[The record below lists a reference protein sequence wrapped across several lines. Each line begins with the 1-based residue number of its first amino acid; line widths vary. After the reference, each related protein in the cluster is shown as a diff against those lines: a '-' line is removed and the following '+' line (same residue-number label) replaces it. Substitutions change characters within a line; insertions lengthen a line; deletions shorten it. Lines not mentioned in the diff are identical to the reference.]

1 MVVHVEIESI
11 KAKPYIPVYFNEL
24 VLVTCKLLNIFLTEK
39 NLTIFNNPIANGP
52 FGLLRTLEAAAA
64 LSAAETLAILLYNLR
79 IYISSVLSEG

>member
-1 MVVHVEIESI
+1 MYLDILI
-11 KAKPYIPVYFNEL
+11 
-24 VLVTCKLLNIFLTEK
+24 TEKK

-79 IYISSVLSEG
+79 IYK